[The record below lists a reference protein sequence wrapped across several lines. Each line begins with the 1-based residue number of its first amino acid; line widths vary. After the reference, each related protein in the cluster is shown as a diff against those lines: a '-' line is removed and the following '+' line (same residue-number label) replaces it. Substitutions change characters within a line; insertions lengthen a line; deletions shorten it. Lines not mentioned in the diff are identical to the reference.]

1 MATEN
6 RRKSHRSGTA
16 YRGGGE
22 KWSAELHEFV
32 RRAPQFSALAD
43 VAEGRGREL
52 SGSQR
57 KLLDDF
63 AGRLAEGAARLKEGS
78 GAVKDVGIESKGDE
92 TT

>member
-1 MATEN
+1 MATED
-6 RRKSHRSGTA
+6 RRQSQRSETA

-22 KWSAELHEFV
+22 KWSAELQEFV

-52 SGSQR
+52 SRSQR
-57 KLLDDF
+57 KLLDEF
-63 AGRLAEGAARLKEGS
+63 AGRLAEGAARLKEAS
-78 GAVKDVGIESKGDE
+78 GAAKEAGTESKGDE